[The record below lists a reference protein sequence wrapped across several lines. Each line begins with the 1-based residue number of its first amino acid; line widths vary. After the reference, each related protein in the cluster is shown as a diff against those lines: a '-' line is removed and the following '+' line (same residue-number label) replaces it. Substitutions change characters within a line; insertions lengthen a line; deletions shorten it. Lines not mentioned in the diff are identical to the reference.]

1 MNHSSLPSPGR
12 DTRTAP
18 PPPRVTVGGG
28 CRRRWE
34 LCACAAALSLPPFS
48 GVAAGRPA
56 WTEAAMSNGSSKT
69 EACGQAVISAASE
82 SYTGRC
88 SSSLSGLGGH
98 YTLGLLQTPRST
110 ADSIGGFSSGGA
122 GLTPFRAAGSG
133 GKEPPRSGR
142 GGRERRLCSG
152 RCAPYVFLL
161 LPLAW
166 GELR

>member
-1 MNHSSLPSPGR
+1 
-12 DTRTAP
+12 
-18 PPPRVTVGGG
+18 
-28 CRRRWE
+28 
-34 LCACAAALSLPPFS
+34 
-48 GVAAGRPA
+48 
-56 WTEAAMSNGSSKT
+56 MSNGSSKT

-110 ADSIGGFSSGGA
+110 ADSTGGFSSGGA

-142 GGRERRLCSG
+142 GESYLGDKSSCAENASAVNLTGGGSARSLNNACVGKVPFSTNRSIGRSHTPVTGYSG
-152 RCAPYVFLL
+152 HY
-161 LPLAW
+161 
-166 GELR
+166 